1 MTFTPENRKINIA
14 IDGHS
19 SCGKGTLAKA
29 LAKELNYLFID
40 SGAMYR
46 AVTLFMLKNKIRPDN
61 HVEIASALKEIQINF
76 KYNKESNRYETYLNK
91 ENVEQEIRE
100 LAVAENVSYYSE
112 VSQIRQFLVKQ
123 QQEIGKNKGVVM
135 DGRDIGTVVFP
146 DAELKIFMTA
156 DVNTRAER
164 RYKEMAELGKDVSID
179 AIRKNLT
186 ERDKIDSNRIDS
198 PLQLAKDALL
208 MDNSHLNKQEQFE
221 IAMNWV
227 KEKLTGLG
235 KSS

>member
-46 AVTLFMLKNKIRPDN
+46 AVTLFMLRNKIRPNN
-61 HVEIASALKEIQINF
+61 HVEIAETLKEIQINF
-76 KYNKESNRYETYLNK
+76 KYNKENNRYETYLNN

-100 LAVAENVSYYSE
+100 LAVAENVSYFSE

-146 DAELKIFMTA
+146 YAELKIFMTA

-164 RYKEMAELGKDVSID
+164 RYKEMVELGKDVSID
-179 AIRKNLT
+179 AIRQNLT
-186 ERDKIDSNRIDS
+186 ERDKIDSSRSDS
-198 PLQLAKDALL
+198 PLHMAKDALL

-221 IAMNWV
+221 IALNWV
-227 KEKLTGLG
+227 KEKLTGIG
-235 KSS
+235 ESS